1 MSINKDIIIE
11 ALKRSSKKLADT
23 FGDEFVGMILFGS
36 WAREEATI
44 ESDVDVLVIF
54 KSLEGFDFRS
64 KVYNMIAEYVKA
76 PLTLIDVKINEVT
89 SEEYELTPLM
99 LNILYD
105 GIVIWDK
112 DDILKE
118 LIKKGKEFIEKAKLI
133 RYRVSDGKYGW
144 KRIDG
149 KPIALCNIK
158 SGDND

>member
-64 KVYNMIAEYVKA
+64 KVYNMI
-76 PLTLIDVKINEVT
+76 
-89 SEEYELTPLM
+89 
-99 LNILYD
+99 
-105 GIVIWDK
+105 
-112 DDILKE
+112 
-118 LIKKGKEFIEKAKLI
+118 
-133 RYRVSDGKYGW
+133 
-144 KRIDG
+144 
-149 KPIALCNIK
+149 
-158 SGDND
+158 